1 MSEFSQFYRKGN
13 EFEFS
18 CRNHSDADRN
28 PWSQLGGRLLYGFG
42 LLTFFAMKACFWAGD
57 TFVLLIFNTGMGG
70 KPLQRKLPFGLP
82 STPLSRNADQTEW
95 REGIFWLC
103 LANVGLE
110 RASAKSQAVSVLFNG
125 ITPVVMIQ
133 QTELGSLWI

>member
-1 MSEFSQFYRKGN
+1 MRLNSVVRIILMQTETLGHNLVAGCYMALDFLLFLLWRHAFELETHLFCSSSTQVWVGN
-13 EFEFS
+13 H
-18 CRNHSDADRN
+18 CRE
-28 PWSQLGGRLLYGFG
+28 
-42 LLTFFAMKACFWAGD
+42 
-57 TFVLLIFNTGMGG
+57 
-70 KPLQRKLPFGLP
+70 KLPFGLP

-125 ITPVVMIQ
+125 ITLVVMIQ
-133 QTELGSLWI
+133 QTEFGSLWI